1 MTALLQPSPAA
12 ALPRPAGAAARAG
25 APFRAGPADAAADPD
40 VAAAAAQAREAL
52 GTAWHLAVVHG
63 PDAGLVLALPA
74 DREVVVGRGGVLTDP
89 CVSRR
94 HLRVRAGASRVAV
107 ADAGGT
113 NPGRWEGPG
122 RRRLGPRPRR
132 WREGARLRLGESV
145 LELRRRPSRLAV
157 PLPAGARTQ
166 RLVAALSLLG
176 SLAVVLVMAAALRS
190 GGRGGLGAVMVLPVL
205 LMALGRLAPTL
216 TDRRRAGGR
225 AGTGWQGRE
234 PDPPSLLLALAQ
246 AGSAPG
252 RGEAERTE
260 PSLAAWCGRRRRRD
274 LLRLSAGEAVA
285 LRGAGAA
292 NAVAWWGAQVMAGGA
307 GRVETEGPGVR
318 ATWGDRG
325 RERSARLLAA
335 DGDRLPPAA
344 TLVRRPPRRTPGLA
358 ARWWAVAVA
367 LGGAGDAPEE
377 GDGGLGE
384 ERLPDLVALEDVVG
398 EVDRERTRR
407 RWARSSGGAGLEAV
421 LGVCERGAVRVD
433 LVRAGPHALMAGTT
447 GAGKSELLTSWLL
460 QLALALPPQRLSL
473 VLVDY
478 KGGAAFGA
486 LTDLPHTAGLLT
498 DLDPALTTR
507 ALTCLEAEVGRRERL
522 LAERGA
528 KDLSC
533 LDAGAA
539 PARLVIAVDEFAA
552 LASAHPEVLEG
563 LMRVAAQGRSLGIHL
578 ILATQRPAGAVS
590 PAIRANTA
598 VRVCLRVLDA
608 ADSVDVVGCDEAAR
622 LGSRPGRLVVRGVEG
637 AEHVA
642 LQAPW
647 CGDGAQVAGIVAEL
661 GAAAA
666 GLGRPWRPWAPPLP
680 ERVTRA
686 EAAAPPFTDAR
697 GAGGPGSVL
706 LAVTDEPARQ
716 RTGLWRWRPVE
727 PLLVLG
733 SAGSGRSSAL
743 ASAASGAAGAG
754 VVVHLCA
761 LPPRWG
767 SLCRAPRAGTV
778 VDASDP
784 RRLARLW
791 TLAAEGRLAGGLLV
805 VDGADALVPVVD
817 EALGPGEGNRLL
829 ESMCRTAGAT
839 GTGLVVSAALAASTA
854 RWAAPLRDRLVL
866 GAGEPAQAALAGL
879 PRGLVTGRRPG
890 CGVILGAAG
899 PVPCQVVLPDAD
911 ELDGAPGGDGPGPL
925 RLEPIPRL
933 VPWRGGDGPGAPV
946 VWAVGGDAA
955 APVPVP
961 EGSVLVVGPPGS
973 GRSTAL
979 RVLARAVAGG
989 GAESGE
995 DPDGGPD
1002 GTGADGGPDGPGP
1015 LVVDDLDR
1023 AGPEALAEVER
1034 ELVRG
1039 RRVLASATTERAA
1052 AAYRGVLADLRSR
1065 GALVVLWPMLG
1076 PAAQV
1081 AGVSLRAVSDPR
1093 APTAPGRGALVH
1105 RGAARPIQVAD
1116 DAPGRPEEP
1125 FLTGRAPDRRRIKD
1139 SGL

>member
-1 MTALLQPSPAA
+1 MTALLRTSPAA
-12 ALPRPAGAAARAG
+12 AGPRPAGAG
-25 APFRAGPADAAADPD
+25 GPG
-40 VAAAAAQAREAL
+40 VTAAAAQAREAL

-63 PDAGLVLALPA
+63 PDAGLVLALPD
-74 DREVVVGRGGVLTDP
+74 DREAVIGRGHVLTDP

-94 HLRVRAGASRVAV
+94 HLRIRAGTSRVAV

-122 RRRLGPRPRR
+122 RRRIGPRPRR

-190 GGRGGLGAVMVLPVL
+190 GGRGGMGAVMALPIL
-205 LMALGRLAPTL
+205 LMALGRLAPAL
-216 TDRRRAGGR
+216 TDRRRTGGGR
-225 AGTGWQGRE
+225 AGTGWRGRA

-246 AGSAPG
+246 ADSGPG
-252 RGEAERTE
+252 RVEAERTA

-274 LLRLSAGEAVA
+274 LLRLPAGEAVV

-292 NAVAWWGAQVMAGGA
+292 SAVAWWGAQVMAGGS
-307 GRVETEGPGVR
+307 GRVEAEGSGVR
-318 ATWGDRG
+318 ATWGERG

-335 DGDRLPPAA
+335 DGARLPPAA
-344 TLVRRPPRRTPGLA
+344 TLVRRPPRRVPELA
-358 ARWWAVAVA
+358 ARWWPVAVA
-367 LGGAGDAPEE
+367 LGGAGGAPEE
-377 GDGGLGE
+377 GDAGLGE
-384 ERLPDLVALEDVVG
+384 ERLPDLVAFEDVVG

-407 RWARSSGGAGLEAV
+407 RWARSSDGAGLEAV

-433 LVRAGPHALMAGTT
+433 LVRSGPHALMAGTT

-498 DLDPALTTR
+498 DLDPALTSR

-522 LAERGA
+522 LAECGA

-539 PARLVIAVDEFAA
+539 PARLVIAVDEFAV
-552 LASAHPEVLEG
+552 LASAHPEVMEG

-578 ILATQRPAGAVS
+578 ILATQRPAGSVS
-590 PAIRANTA
+590 PSIRANTA

-622 LGSRPGRLVVRGVEG
+622 LGARPGRLVVRGVEG

-647 CGDGAQVAGIVAEL
+647 CGDGARVAGLVAEL

-686 EAAAPPFTDAR
+686 EAAAPPFAEAR
-697 GAGGPGSVL
+697 GAGGTGSVL

-716 RTGLWRWRPVE
+716 RTGLWRWRPVVE

-754 VVVHLCA
+754 AAVHLCA
-761 LPPRWG
+761 LPSRWG
-767 SLCRAPRAGTV
+767 ALRRAPRVGTV

-791 TLAAEGRLAGGLLV
+791 TLAAEGRLAGDLLV

-817 EALGPGEGNRLL
+817 EALGAGEGNRLL
-829 ESMCRTAGAT
+829 EAMCRTAGAT

-879 PRGLVTGRRPG
+879 PRGQVTGRRPG
-890 CGVILGAAG
+890 HGVLLGAAG

-911 ELDGAPGGDGPGPL
+911 ELDGAPGAGSGPGPL
-925 RLEPIPRL
+925 RLAPIPRR
-933 VPWRGGDGPGAPV
+933 VPWRGGAGPGAPA

-1002 GTGADGGPDGPGP
+1002 GTGADDEAADGGPDGPGP

-1034 ELVRG
+1034 ELARG

-1052 AAYRGVLADLRSR
+1052 AAYRGVLAELRSR

>member
-94 HLRVRAGASRVAV
+94 HLRVRTGASRVAV

-176 SLAVVLVMAAALRS
+176 SLAVVLVMVVALRS

-307 GRVETEGPGVR
+307 GRVETEGSGVR

-407 RWARSSGGAGLEAV
+407 RWARAADGAGLEAV
-421 LGVCERGAVRVD
+421 LGIGGCGAVRVD
-433 LVRAGPHALMAGTT
+433 LVRSGPHALMAGTT

-460 QLALALPPQRLSL
+460 QLALALPPQRLSF

-507 ALTCLEAEVGRRERL
+507 ALTSLEAEVGRRERL
-522 LAERGA
+522 LAEYGA

-533 LDAGAA
+533 LEAGAA

-622 LGSRPGRLVVRGVEG
+622 LGPRPGRLVVRGVEG

-647 CGDGAQVAGIVAEL
+647 CGDGARVAGLVAEL

-686 EAAAPPFTDAR
+686 EAAAPPFADAR

-743 ASAASGAAGAG
+743 ASAASGAARAG

-829 ESMCRTAGAT
+829 EAMCRTAGAT

-879 PRGLVTGRRPG
+879 PRGQVTGRRPG
-890 CGVILGAAG
+890 HGVILGAAG

-911 ELDGAPGGDGPGPL
+911 ELDGAPGAGDGPGPL
-925 RLEPIPRL
+925 RLAPIPRH
-933 VPWRGGDGPGAPV
+933 VPWRGGAGPGAPG

-979 RVLARAVAGG
+979 RVLARAVAGCDAGPG
-989 GAESGE
+989 GA
-995 DPDGGPD
+995 DVGPD
-1002 GTGADGGPDGPGP
+1002 GDPGGAGP

-1023 AGPEALAEVER
+1023 AGPEVLAEAER
-1034 ELVRG
+1034 ALGRG

-1065 GALVVLWPMLG
+1065 GALVVLWPMMG

-1081 AGVSLRAVSDPR
+1081 AGVGLRAVSDPR

-1105 RGAARPIQVAD
+1105 RGAARPIQIAD
-1116 DAPGRPEEP
+1116 DTPGLPCGVIP
-1125 FLTGRAPDRRRIKD
+1125 QDRRRIKD